1 MGSDLA
7 SRRSPGL
14 LVSSGGAREIRWS
27 RRALVRLGA
36 RHHNRVETMGTWG
49 HRFVLHHLTLDTD
62 DKYRIRFSTILTIC
76 LSTIGV
82 FDARAQDPS
91 HARMSRIGSDSS
103 LIREVR
109 RVVVDSVIEEWW
121 LEWRTPPVP
130 ACDSGYELNICPCD
144 GFAFGEEGE
153 LDLVRKAQGR
163 AEERLPLTPYFK
175 SLGERDLAILPKW
188 PRYRNDEDSGDSAG
202 LLRRVRSRPIV
213 SIMNFEDYDHD
224 GRMTE
229 FVLQIDARACGH
241 RQAILVGI
249 SRQVPHLHV
258 FGTVA
263 HPSNPIVLQ
272 HPEEWTNLLKS
283 RGHVTLVEW
292 PCGDHGGE
300 LESDY
305 ELLLT
310 PGGIRAFETLRS
322 CGNDSLAQHP
332 VQRLEF

>member
-1 MGSDLA
+1 M
-7 SRRSPGL
+7 
-14 LVSSGGAREIRWS
+14 
-27 RRALVRLGA
+27 
-36 RHHNRVETMGTWG
+36 
-49 HRFVLHHLTLDTD
+49 LHHLTLDTD
-62 DKYRIRFSTILTIC
+62 DKYRTRFSTILAIC
-76 LSTIGV
+76 LSTVAASDG
-82 FDARAQDPS
+82 RAQDRG
-91 HARMSRIGSDSS
+91 HALISRVGSDSS

-109 RVVVDSVIEEWW
+109 RVVVDSLIEEWR

-130 ACDSGYELNICPCD
+130 ACDSSYELIVCPCD

-153 LDLVRKAQGR
+153 LDLVRKARGR

-175 SLGERDLAILPKW
+175 SLGERDLAILQKW
-188 PRYRNDEDSGDSAG
+188 PRYRNDADSADSAT
-202 LLRRVRSRPIV
+202 LLRRVKSRPIV
-213 SIMNFEDYDHD
+213 SIMNFADYDHD
-224 GRMTE
+224 GRATE
-229 FVLQIDARACGH
+229 FVLQIGAIACGH
-241 RQAILVGI
+241 RQAVLVGI

-263 HPSNPIVLQ
+263 HPSTPIVLQ
-272 HPEEWTNLLKS
+272 HPEEWRNLLKA

-305 ELLLT
+305 ELHLT
-310 PGGIRAFETLRS
+310 PGGIRAFEILRS